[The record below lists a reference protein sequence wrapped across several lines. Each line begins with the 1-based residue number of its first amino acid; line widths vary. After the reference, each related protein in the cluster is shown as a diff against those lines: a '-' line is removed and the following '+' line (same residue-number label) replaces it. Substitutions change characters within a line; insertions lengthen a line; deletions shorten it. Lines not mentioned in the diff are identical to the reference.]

1 MGGYEKVCH
10 SKEWSQLARLLDYKD
25 KASGRILRQHYESR
39 LYPYVLFK
47 AGVTAP
53 ATPPNAS
60 TGNETSDD
68 ETFLAAE
75 NNKGT
80 MKRARRMN
88 TMPAPNTSATATSNC
103 NKSKKTGNRSKKS
116 ATTNDDADDDYS
128 IPVDE
133 IKCLNCGRGDDE
145 QFILLC
151 DGCDDSYHTFCLFPP
166 LKEVPKGD
174 WRCPTCVADVETY
187 SFRSI

>member
-1 MGGYEKVCH
+1 MGGYEKVC
-10 SKEWSQLARLLDYKD
+10 SNKQWSQLTRLMEYKD
-25 KASGRILRQHYESR
+25 QGTGRIIRQHYESR

-53 ATPPNAS
+53 ATPPSGS
-60 TGNETSDD
+60 TGNESSDEDGCTATTSS
-68 ETFLAAE
+68 ETKV
-75 NNKGT
+75 NR
-80 MKRARRMN
+80 RARRM
-88 TMPAPNTSATATSNC
+88 TSTTTTVTKPATTKSSSKKNGRA
-103 NKSKKTGNRSKKS
+103 SKKTEV
-116 ATTNDDADDDYS
+116 DVDPDYP

-174 WRCPTCVADVETY
+174 WRCPTCVAEVIL
-187 SFRSI
+187 FFL